1 MEAQLLSTELLTKE
15 EAKVLASLMSKTTKK
30 VVAEF
35 MSGEDLK
42 QTIRDTF
49 SYEELVAVVA
59 MFTAEKSLVILEQN
73 PLLAVLF
80 TMGRS
85 IKEETKKEQ

>member
-1 MEAQLLSTELLTKE
+1 MSTQLLSTELLTPE
-15 EAKVLASLMSKTTKK
+15 EAEVLASLMSKTTKK
-30 VVAEF
+30 IIIEF
-35 MSGEDLK
+35 MSGQELK
-42 QTIRDTF
+42 QIIRDTF

-73 PLLAVLF
+73 PLLTVLF